1 MSFQFRPIGKNCAAT
16 GEPLPPGTM
25 CYSVLVEREGK
36 LVRFDYAEDAWTE
49 PPEDAIGVWRAAV
62 PEAEVVTSKPMEPHE
77 MMAFFEQLSESP
89 NHAQQRLQY
98 VLALLLMRKRR
109 LSLEGS
115 ETDGDVEYLRFQGT
129 HGEGSF
135 LVRDHNL
142 SDAEIQQLQSE
153 LDQQIQGQA
162 A

>member
-16 GEPLPPGTM
+16 GEPLDPGSR

-36 LVRFDYAEDAWTE
+36 LVRLDYAESAWTE
-49 PPEDAIGVWRAAV
+49 APEDAIGVWRADV
-62 PEAEVVTSKPMEPHE
+62 PEAEIARRKPMEPHE
-77 MMAFFEQLSESP
+77 LMAFFEQISESP

-109 LSLEGS
+109 LALEGN
-115 ETDGDVEYLRFQGT
+115 ETDGEVEYLKFQGT
-129 HGEGSF
+129 HGEGTF
-135 LVRDHNL
+135 LVRDQNL
-142 SDAEIQQLQSE
+142 SDEEISQLQSE
-153 LDQQIQGQA
+153 LDRQILGQA